1 MAATHQPRRPAR
13 SALLAA
19 LLAGMGAASWA
30 LDLQQAYDAALEQD
44 ASIRASRAAA
54 ESGRERLPQARA
66 QLLPS
71 LSASWGR
78 TKNRLE
84 TTQPNMLGQLSTRDD
99 TYMSYGKVVSL
110 RQPLF
115 NKQRWAQYR
124 QAEAQVEQAEAV
136 LSDDL
141 QKLAV
146 RVSSAYFDALLADD
160 QLVLIEAQKAT
171 YTTQVD
177 AARKALAA
185 GSGTRTDIDDAQSR
199 LDMAIAQELEAR
211 QNQDYTRRTLESL
224 INQPAGALAG
234 IDVAR
239 MPLLPPDPLQLE
251 DWTRMA
257 EGASAEIKAMKAQL
271 EAARREVEKTQ
282 AGHYPTLDASAQW
295 SDSASENI
303 TSIHSR
309 YVNKAVGLQLSIP
322 LYAGGYVN
330 STVRQALAEQER
342 ISESLEAL
350 RRDLALRVNKEYRGV
365 TEGILRVRALEQ
377 AARSA
382 DQLVLSTRK
391 SFEAGSRTQVDILNA
406 EQSRMQT
413 LRDLAQARYLYLLS
427 RIRLQTL
434 AGGDRE
440 AAIAQVNSW
449 LKH

>member
-1 MAATHQPRRPAR
+1 MASTHCLHRPAR
-13 SALLAA
+13 NALLAA

-30 LDLQQAYDAALEQD
+30 LDLQQAYDTALEQD
-44 ASIRASRAAA
+44 ANIRASRAAA

-71 LSASWGR
+71 LSASWER
-78 TKNRLE
+78 AKNRLE
-84 TTQPNMLGQLSTRDD
+84 TTQPNFLGQISTRDD
-99 TYMSYGKVVSL
+99 TYMSYGKVVAL

-160 QLVLIEAQKAT
+160 QLALIEAAKAT
-171 YTTQVD
+171 YTAQVD

-224 INQPAGALAG
+224 LNQPAGTLAG
-234 IDVAR
+234 IDVTR
-239 MPLLPPDPLQLE
+239 MPLLPPDPLALE

-257 EGASAEIKAMKAQL
+257 EDASAEIKAMKAQL
-271 EAARREVEKTQ
+271 EAARREVEKSQ

-434 AGGDRE
+434 AGGDRD
-440 AAIAQVNSW
+440 AAIAQVNGW